1 MNSEEV
7 EAEVG
12 GISRERSSRDE
23 GRELV
28 WMQKLLERRVR
39 LQEGPKTTS
48 WMANSFDFFVRSVF
62 PKLRNSHQCFRSVMC
77 VPGSPGDLVKRQIL
91 GQKV

>member
-39 LQEGPKTTS
+39 L
-48 WMANSFDFFVRSVF
+48 
-62 PKLRNSHQCFRSVMC
+62 
-77 VPGSPGDLVKRQIL
+77 
-91 GQKV
+91 